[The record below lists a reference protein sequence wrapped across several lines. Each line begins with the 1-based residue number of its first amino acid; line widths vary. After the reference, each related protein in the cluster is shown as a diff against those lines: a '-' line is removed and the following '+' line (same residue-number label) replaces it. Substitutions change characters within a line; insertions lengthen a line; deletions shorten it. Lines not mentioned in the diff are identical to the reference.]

1 MSIYDHTMVC
11 LRVYLILQVLASVKT
26 DHASILLSSFLN
38 DCKDSERTSMSALE
52 LQGYVI
58 PFLT

>member
-1 MSIYDHTMVC
+1 MSLYDHTVVC